1 VDFPCLSICPLASG
15 SRGNSIF
22 VSGGTTSI
30 LVDAGLSGVEL
41 ERRMGAN
48 NLSPER
54 LSAVV
59 VTHEHAD
66 HIHGAG
72 VLSRRYN
79 LPLYINSK
87 TFAAAGEKL
96 GRVDCIH
103 LFECGKAFRIDELEI
118 NPFSIAHDAADP
130 LGMTVEFVSAR
141 IAKAKIGIVTDLGV
155 ATQLVKQHLHGCTL
169 LYLEANHDPGM
180 LDAGPY
186 PWYLKQR
193 VKSRT
198 GHLSNQDAAAL
209 VAEVRTEALAHVI
222 LAHLSEQNNTPELA
236 LQAMHLVLNS
246 PRIRVEVARQEKAGT
261 PVNL

>member
-1 VDFPCLSICPLASG
+1 MDSPCLSICPLASG
-15 SRGNSIF
+15 SRGNSVFI
-22 VSGGTTSI
+22 SGGTTSI

-59 VTHEHAD
+59 VTHEHTD

-103 LFECGKAFRIDELEI
+103 LFECGKAFRINDLEI

-130 LGMTVEFVSAR
+130 LGMTVEFGSS
-141 IAKAKIGIVTDLGV
+141 KIGIATDLGI
-155 ATQLVKQHLHGCTL
+155 ATQLVKQHLHGCSL

-193 VKSRT
+193 VKGRT

-222 LAHLSEQNNTPELA
+222 LAHLSEQNNTPERA
-236 LQAMHLVLNS
+236 LQAMHQALNS
-246 PRIRVEVARQEKAGT
+246 SRIRVEVARPDKAGA